1 MPPESPQPPMS
12 VDLLIEA
19 RWVLPIAPVNTV
31 LVDHAV
37 AVSSGRIA
45 GVGPIAEMN
54 ERFEARER
62 VIRDHHA
69 LLPGFVNAHVRAPT
83 TLLRGLPVN
92 GPRSEWLARTL
103 RPAEERTMSR
113 DFVRDGTELAMAEM
127 LRAGTTA
134 FANTYWFPEESARL
148 ASSARMH
155 VSIGLPVTDRSNA
168 WAEGANAHFQ
178 KAEQLWDEYK
188 ADSWVCL
195 HFASQDLNEVSD
207 QTLTRLRRVADELDA
222 RVVMEHG
229 PLRRVAELGLLR
241 PGFTAIGGFTR
252 ADVPLIRDNGASVVA
267 CVQSDL
273 RLGEAPTPWRELHEH
288 TVTIGLGSG
297 DAPAAGALDL
307 LAESRAAALQGLTAA
322 EVLRVA
328 TLGAATAIGLGA
340 VCGSIEAGK
349 SADLVCFDLNRLA
362 CQPTPQVPEALVFAA
377 SREQATDVWTSGR
390 AAVSAGELLVFD
402 ESRVA
407 GSARQWARESGART

>member
-1 MPPESPQPPMS
+1 MR

-19 RWVLPIAPVNTV
+19 RWVLPMAPVNTV
-31 LVDHAV
+31 LRDQAV
-37 AVSSGRIA
+37 AVASGRIA
-45 GVGPIAEMN
+45 GIGPIAEMN

-62 VIRDHHA
+62 VVRQHHA
-69 LLPGFVNAHVRAPT
+69 LLPGFINAHTRAAT
-83 TLLRGLPVN
+83 TLLRGVPVM
-92 GPRSEWLARTL
+92 GPRSEWLRRTL
-103 RPAEERTMSR
+103 RPAEARSLSR

-148 ASSARMH
+148 ASALRMR
-155 VSIGLPVTDRSNA
+155 VSIGLPVTERSNA
-168 WAEGANAHFQ
+168 WADGANGHFQ

-195 HFASQDLNEVSD
+195 HFASQDLDEVSD
-207 QTLTRLRRVADELDA
+207 QTLARLRRVADELDA
-222 RVVMEHG
+222 RVVMEHA
-229 PLRRVAELGLLR
+229 PLRRVNGLGLLR
-241 PGFTAIGGFTR
+241 PGFTAVGPV
-252 ADVPLIRDNGASVVA
+252 AAEDVPLIGASGACVVA

-273 RLGEAPTPWRELHEH
+273 RLGEGHMPWSELQAH

-297 DAPAAGALDL
+297 DAASAGALDL
-307 LAESRAAALQGLTAA
+307 LAESRAAAFQGSSAA
-322 EVLRVA
+322 EVLRMA
-328 TLGAATAIGLGA
+328 TLGGATAIGLGG
-340 VCGSIEAGK
+340 VCGSIEPGK

-362 CQPTPQVPEALVFAA
+362 CQPTLQVPEALVFAA
-377 SREQATDVWTSGR
+377 SREQVTDVWTSGR

-407 GSARQWARESGART
+407 SIARRWELESGAHT